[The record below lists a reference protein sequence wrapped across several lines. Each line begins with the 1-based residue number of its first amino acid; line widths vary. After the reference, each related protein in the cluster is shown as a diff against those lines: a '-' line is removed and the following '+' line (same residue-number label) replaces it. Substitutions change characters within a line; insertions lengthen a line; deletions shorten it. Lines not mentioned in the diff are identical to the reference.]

1 MLIKMLGS
9 ARVAMSPEQ
18 GGLEGGQVT
27 ADPVRGRHGLGV
39 SSRLVRVVC
48 TSPAGVENRC
58 GLVGFSSGDL
68 FTVHFGPD
76 FV

>member
-1 MLIKMLGS
+1 MLIKMLG
-9 ARVAMSPEQ
+9 APEWQ
-18 GGLEGGQVT
+18 CRPSKGGGGQVT

-48 TSPAGVENRC
+48 TSPAGVENRY
-58 GLVGFSSGDL
+58 GLVGLSSGNL